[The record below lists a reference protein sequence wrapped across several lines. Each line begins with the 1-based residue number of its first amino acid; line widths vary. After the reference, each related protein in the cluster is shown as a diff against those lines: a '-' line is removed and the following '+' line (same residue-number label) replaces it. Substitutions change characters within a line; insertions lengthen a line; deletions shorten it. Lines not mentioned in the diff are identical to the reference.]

1 MPVRWAETLA
11 GLANWSAMNAP
22 RSATILSASST
33 APFIPSA
40 PGVRTISAPYA
51 LMSEMRSGVMES
63 GITMT
68 ARNPRAAAII
78 ASAMP
83 MFPEVGSTM
92 VPPSSSLPRA
102 TASSIIE
109 SAALSFTDPLGLDRS
124 GLT

>member
-1 MPVRWAETLA
+1 MA

-22 RSATILSASST
+22 RSSTILSASST
-33 APFIPSA
+33 APFIPSV

-78 ASAMP
+78 ASAIP